1 MRFEF
6 FGGFLP
12 DYPRSAVLRKGL
24 TRIGAEV
31 VECRAGAGFKSWARY
46 PLLFLDAL
54 KRGLLRPGG
63 ASAGRCLF
71 VPEFCAKDVPAAKL
85 LAALTAR
92 PLIFDPLAARYETKI
107 VDWGWRREDSPGAWW
122 NFQIDRASFTL
133 VDLVLADTFA
143 HKRYY
148 CETYG
153 LRPDK
158 VEVLPLGYDDDI
170 FSPPLTPD
178 SLFPPA
184 RPKNGFQV
192 LFFGSFLPL
201 HGAERIAEAARLVEK
216 ADHSI
221 RFRMIGE
228 GRTFAATRAAA
239 AGASNIEFSGRLPMQ
254 ELARAVAEADLCLG
268 IFGRTE
274 KARRI
279 VPHKIFQA
287 MGIGRAVVTR
297 RVPAVEEF
305 FTDGENIVLCDEPL
319 AETLAH
325 AVLSLSRDPGL
336 RDRIARAGQALVR
349 RDFTPEAVARRLV
362 GIAAARF
369 GMAFSPANL
378 IN

>member
-1 MRFEF
+1 VRFEF
-6 FGGFLP
+6 FGGYFP
-12 DYPRSAVLRKGL
+12 DYPRGAVLRKGL
-24 TRIGAEV
+24 IRIGAEV
-31 VECRAGAGFKSWARY
+31 VECRAGAGLKSWARH

-54 KRGLLRPGG
+54 KRGVLRPGG
-63 ASAGRCLF
+63 ASTGRCLF
-71 VPEFCAKDVPAAKL
+71 VPEFCAKDVPPAKL

-122 NFQIDRASFTL
+122 NFQIDRTSFAL
-133 VDLVLADTFA
+133 ADLVLADTSA
-143 HKRYY
+143 HKQYY

-153 LRPDK
+153 LAPAK
-158 VEVLPLGYDDDI
+158 VEVLPLGYDDDT
-170 FSPPLTPD
+170 FSPPVTAE

-184 RPKNGFQV
+184 RSKNGFQV

-201 HGAERIAEAARLVEK
+201 HGAEVIVEAARLVENR
-216 ADHSI
+216 DHSI

-239 AGASNIEFSGRLPMQ
+239 AGASNLEFSGRLPIQ

-274 KARRI
+274 KARRV

-287 MGIGRAVVTR
+287 MGMGKAVVTMR
-297 RVPAVEEF
+297 APAVEEF
-305 FTDGENIVLCDEPL
+305 FTQGENIAFCDEPL
-319 AETLAH
+319 AETLAQ
-325 AVLSLSRDPGL
+325 AVLRLSRDRGL
-336 RDRIARAGQALVR
+336 RDRIARAGQDLIR

-369 GMAFSPANL
+369 GMAFSPSNL